1 MKALVAKA
9 ASPKVSPENVSIA
22 FSDSVDPYLA
32 SDRPVNLPKPDESG
46 NPWWLAVALS
56 AIGLVVVFKAV
67 SDKVRQIQEANA
79 MEVERL
85 RQKEAEQ
92 DRELSDVNMRAAQLS
107 DRQQELA
114 AGLLEQQ
121 NREYIAIRSPE
132 EMLTTL
138 ENMSANLSDAD
149 GEEAAD
155 KIKSWIEKGS

>member
-1 MKALVAKA
+1 
-9 ASPKVSPENVSIA
+9 
-22 FSDSVDPYLA
+22 
-32 SDRPVNLPKPDESG
+32 
-46 NPWWLAVALS
+46 
-56 AIGLVVVFKAV
+56 
-67 SDKVRQIQEANA
+67 

-107 DRQQELA
+107 DRQKELA

-132 EMLTTL
+132 EMISTL
-138 ENMSANLSDAD
+138 ENMSANLEDAD
-149 GEEAAD
+149 GEEAGD